1 MRPIDLEPGEALL
14 HDGDPERCAV
24 LLPGARYSSQAPL
37 LWYARE
43 VALAAGWSALEL
55 TERPPGEGDLFAWM
69 ESRAERALVHV
80 SSSSVAIVGKS
91 LGSVA
96 APLATRH
103 ALPAIWLTPLLDRP
117 EIATALTA
125 VTRPT
130 LIVGS
135 PADPT
140 WNGGSV
146 PEAESLEVLE
156 LDGLDHLLQAGGAP
170 LESVDVLRQVTER
183 MADFVERLG

>member
-1 MRPIDLEPGEALL
+1 MGPIDLEPGEALL
-14 HDGDPERCAV
+14 HDGDPERCVV
-24 LLPGARYSSQAPL
+24 LLPGARYSTQAPL

-43 VALAAGWSALEL
+43 AALAAGWSALEL
-55 TERPPGEGDLFAWM
+55 SERPPAEGDLFAWM
-69 ESRAERALVHV
+69 RTRAERALL
-80 SSSSVAIVGKS
+80 SVPATTLLVVGKS

-96 APLATRH
+96 APLATKR

-117 EIATALTA
+117 EVAAALAA
-125 VTRPT
+125 VTRPA

-140 WNGGSV
+140 WNAGSV

-156 LDGLDHLLQAGGAP
+156 LDGLDHLLQAEGEP
-170 LESVDVLRQVTER
+170 LESADVLRRVTER
-183 MADFVERLG
+183 MIGFLERLG